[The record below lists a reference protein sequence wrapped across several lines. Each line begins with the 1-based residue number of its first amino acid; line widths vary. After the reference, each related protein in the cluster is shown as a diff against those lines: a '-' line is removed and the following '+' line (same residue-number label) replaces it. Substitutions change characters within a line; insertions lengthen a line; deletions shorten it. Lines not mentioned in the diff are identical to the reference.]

1 MKNGFMDLELLQ
13 TFLEVGKTRHFGK
26 AADNLF
32 LTQSAVSARIRSLEA
47 HLDTQLF
54 ERTTKQVVLSED
66 GERLIK
72 HAETMLLAWDNARL
86 DMTNKVDADS
96 LLALG
101 STPGLWHYAF
111 NNGLGDL
118 FSSSDI
124 FINSRSY
131 SAEDLTQLLC
141 KNALDGAM
149 LYEKINEPN
158 IDSIVMGNLNL
169 RLFSSTSVTHKNEL
183 KALKYIHVD
192 WGNSFN
198 LFIEKHFKT
207 SLNFCLKTDNAQS
220 AQHVIMAQG
229 GAAYLPELILDHDTK
244 LHCID
249 KAIAP
254 IYKRKVYGCFS
265 NQSVK
270 KKAIK
275 STLEKLKM

>member
-1 MKNGFMDLELLQ
+1 MKSGPMDLELLQ

-47 HLDTQLF
+47 YLNAQLF
-54 ERTTKQVVLSED
+54 ERTTKQVVLSAE

-72 HAETMLLAWDNARL
+72 HAESMLLAWDNAKL
-86 DMTNKVDADS
+86 DMANKVDADS

-111 NNGLGDL
+111 NHGLAVL
-118 FSSSDI
+118 FSSSDV

-141 KNALDGAM
+141 NNALDAAM

-158 IDSIVMGNLNL
+158 IDSMVMGNLNL
-169 RLFSSTSVTHKNEL
+169 RLFTSQPVTHKSEL
-183 KALKYIHVD
+183 KSLKYIHVD

-198 LFIEKHFKT
+198 LFIDKHFKK
-207 SLNFCLKTDNAQS
+207 SLNLCLKTDNAQS
-220 AQHVIMAQG
+220 AQHVLMDQG
-229 GAAYLPELILDHDTK
+229 GAAYLPELILDHETQ
-244 LHCID
+244 LHCVE
-249 KAIAP
+249 KVIAP

-270 KKAIK
+270 KSAIK
-275 STLEKLKM
+275 NTLENLKM